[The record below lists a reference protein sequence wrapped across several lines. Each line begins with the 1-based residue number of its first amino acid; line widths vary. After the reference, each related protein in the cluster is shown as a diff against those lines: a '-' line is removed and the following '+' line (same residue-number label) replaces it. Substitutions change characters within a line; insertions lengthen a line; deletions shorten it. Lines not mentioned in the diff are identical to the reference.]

1 LTQQAVVHPDWRSR
15 GTTSR
20 AKSQRGRCSTSS
32 QISGLEFRCLGD
44 FFVHLTEISSLT
56 HLNDFWDEVQLL
68 VSGLIHLQG
77 FEILL

>member
-1 LTQQAVVHPDWRSR
+1 
-15 GTTSR
+15 
-20 AKSQRGRCSTSS
+20 
-32 QISGLEFRCLGD
+32 LEFRCLGD

-77 FEILL
+77 FEILLVASGVVQVLLLLPAAGGTKVRESEYGRP